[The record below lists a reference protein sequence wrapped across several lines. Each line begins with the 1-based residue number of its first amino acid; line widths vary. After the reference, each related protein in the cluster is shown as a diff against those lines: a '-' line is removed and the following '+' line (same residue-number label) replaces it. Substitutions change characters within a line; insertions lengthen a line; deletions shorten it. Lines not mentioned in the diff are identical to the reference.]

1 MTAQD
6 SSNSY
11 VKAIAVVPTMEYV
24 MYKFG
29 KEKYRDVIDALPEH
43 LKDRFRKRM
52 DKSEWIPLED
62 FVEFNRAIIKV
73 LYRGNIDGAIDLGAE
88 SAEQGMTTVHKFAFK
103 LGSVGMLLPK
113 ATDIFSTYYKPAS
126 LEIVES
132 KKGYAKL
139 VMRNMKDNTG
149 VIARRVRG
157 FLHRTLELMGSKN
170 IEFRVGVD
178 PNNPKDYLYIASWD

>member
-1 MTAQD
+1 MSTQD
-6 SSNSY
+6 SSQSY
-11 VKAIAVVPTMEYV
+11 VKAMAVVPTMEYV
-24 MYKFG
+24 MYKCG
-29 KEKYRDVIDALPEH
+29 KEKYRQVVDALPEH

-52 DKSEWIPLED
+52 DKNDWIPLGE
-62 FVEFNRAIIKV
+62 FIEFNKAIVKV
-73 LYRGNIDGAIDLGAE
+73 LYRGNIDGAIELGAE
-88 SAEQGMTTVHKFAFK
+88 SAEQGLTTVHKFAFK

-113 ATDIFSTYYKPAS
+113 ATDIFSTYYRPAS

-139 VMRNMKDNTG
+139 VMRNMNDSSG

-178 PNNPKDYLYIASWD
+178 PNNPKDYMYIASWE